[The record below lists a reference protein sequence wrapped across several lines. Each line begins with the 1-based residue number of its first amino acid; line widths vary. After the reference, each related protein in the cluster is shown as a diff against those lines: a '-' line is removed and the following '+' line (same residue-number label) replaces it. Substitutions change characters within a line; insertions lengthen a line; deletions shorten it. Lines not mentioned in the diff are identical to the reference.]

1 MMSPTSAPTASLN
14 EIGSAAWHKSTFSGA
29 SNGCV
34 EHANLTDDRCAVRDT
49 KNREFGAIVF
59 DSPSWGAFISSVNSG
74 VLSL

>member
-1 MMSPTSAPTASLN
+1 MMPPTSAPTASLR

-34 EHANLTDDRCAVRDT
+34 EHAKLTGNRRAVRDT

-74 VLSL
+74 VLPL